1 MAQKLRWHPEAVND
15 LEAICRYIAKDSQNY
30 AILFAEKI
38 FSIAERISR
47 FPLSGR
53 IVPEYKQ
60 KNIREII
67 YGNYRVVY
75 RIKND
80 IIEIATITHGARIM
94 KL

>member
-1 MAQKLRWHPEAVND
+1 MAQKLRWHLEAVND
-15 LEAICRYIAKDSQNY
+15 LEAICGYIAKDSLNY
-30 AILFAEKI
+30 AILFGERI

-60 KNIREII
+60 KDIREII
-67 YGNYRVVY
+67 YGNYRIVY
-75 RIKND
+75 RIKAD
-80 IIEIATITHGARIM
+80 IIEIAAITHAARIM